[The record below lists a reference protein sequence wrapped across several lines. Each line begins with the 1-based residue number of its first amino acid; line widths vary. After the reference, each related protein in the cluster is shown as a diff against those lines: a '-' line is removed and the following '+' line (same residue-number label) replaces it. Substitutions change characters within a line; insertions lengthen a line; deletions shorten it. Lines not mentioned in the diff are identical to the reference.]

1 MIRQNPI
8 WYEGRTFVR
17 FCLFMLCAWL
27 MGSNAMAQLGELVT
41 QRQNILAKQRGPS
54 GAYLTISDQD
64 LFGSMDLER
73 PGLEQVRSAASSGD
87 CASAYA
93 AWGRYWSERQE
104 PVYYLDEVDYAQEI
118 SRHLPK
124 IRGIVVNRAD
134 SIWSP
139 DFQHSTYKPKR
150 SGRTF
155 QWVDNTTSD
164 TAYIGFHY
172 WFWAGYLGRAYLLT
186 GDEKYPAMFRELV
199 CSWWDDLPLMAAK
212 GRCGRH
218 TGLQVIWNNG
228 LGSSI
233 RSLAMIDGYYLMRKS
248 PEFTNELH
256 EKILRIFLGHSRY
269 MSDRHMRSYSHSN
282 FQASQCCWVAM
293 AGILMPEFRDSGKW
307 LDAAV
312 RLTEQRVMENYDE
325 DGAQLEMCPQYHFAG
340 MRDITRVVWMLARNN
355 MSDRL
360 GDKAFREKL
369 ERIYDFPIRLAHPTG
384 HGAVMNSGVYGNEW
398 LAFMPIGVQLFDSK
412 LQGWA
417 AKRFI
422 EPDFVPV
429 AKNISRYVLFMDGAW
444 VRALDA
450 VKEAPLAEPGFR
462 CDLLRHSGVAVL
474 RSGWDRNALSM
485 VFDFNT
491 KPWGGHAYPGR
502 LSFDLWAH
510 GAALVVNP
518 GSTLSYSMPEYRQWC
533 HRTRGHNT
541 VMVNNKDQSRPHY
554 AKLQAWH
561 DGKRATFVAASTD
574 TFLKSQGVLHQ
585 RSILFV
591 HGEYYF
597 VFDRLVGGKSGL
609 PLAWLLHSPKPL
621 EERDDGTIS
630 TPVGEPGLLI
640 VPDSATR
647 AEGNTVFEAGYSAV
661 PVSYHENYKPLDAWQ
676 DGAPILRLESAFDE
690 TGASH
695 TYGVLLVPFAAS
707 SPQVTATR
715 GVSTSPD
722 AYAIELDWGTH
733 KDEVLFDFQNV
744 TPRFTLKRLDTDG
757 KPVWDQG
764 SVDRE
769 R

>member
-1 MIRQNPI
+1 MIRQNPM
-8 WYEGRTFVR
+8 WYEGRAFIR
-17 FCLFMLCAWL
+17 FSMPMLCAWL
-27 MGSNAMAQLGELVT
+27 IGLNAMAGPDELVT
-41 QRQNILAKQRGPS
+41 KGQDLLAKQRGPS
-54 GAYLTISDQD
+54 GVYLTISDQD

-73 PGLEQVRSAASSGD
+73 PGLERVRSAASSGD
-87 CASAYA
+87 YASAYA
-93 AWGRYWSERQE
+93 AWGRYWAERRE
-104 PVYYLDEVDYAQEI
+104 PVYYLDEVDYAQVI

-124 IRGIVVNRAD
+124 IREIVLSRAD
-134 SIWSP
+134 FIWSP
-139 DFQHSTYKPKR
+139 DYQHSTYKPKR
-150 SGRTF
+150 GGRTF
-155 QWVDNTTSD
+155 QWVDD
-164 TAYIGFHY
+164 TVRDSAYIGFHY
-172 WFWAGYLGRAYLLT
+172 WWFGEYLGRAYLLT

-199 CSWWDDLPLMAAK
+199 CSWWDDLPLLAARRSD
-212 GRCGRH
+212 GI
-218 TGLQVIWNNG
+218 QVIWNSG

-233 RSLAMIDGYYLMRKS
+233 RGLAMVDGYYLMRKS
-248 PEFTNELH
+248 PEFTDELH
-256 EKILRIFLGHSRY
+256 RKILRIFLGHSRY
-269 MSDRHMRSYSHSN
+269 MLDTRLGAYNHWN
-282 FQASQCCWVAM
+282 GQATQCCWAAM
-293 AGILMPEFRDSGKW
+293 ASILLPEFRDSGKW

-312 RLTEQRVMENYDE
+312 RLTEQRVLVNYDE

-360 GDKAFREKL
+360 GDNAFRKKL
-369 ERIYDFPIRLAHPTG
+369 ELIYDFPIRLAHPTG
-384 HGAVMNSGVYGNEW
+384 HGAVMNSGVYGTEW

-412 LQGWA
+412 LQAWA

-429 AKNISRYVLFMDGAW
+429 AKNISQYVLFMDSAW

-462 CDLLRHSGVAVL
+462 CDLLQHSGVAVL
-474 RSGWDRNALSM
+474 RSGWDKNALSM

-491 KPWGGHAYPGR
+491 KPYGGHAYPGR

-554 AKLQAWH
+554 AKLLAWR

-574 TFLKSQGVLHQ
+574 TYLKSQGVLHQ
-585 RSILFV
+585 RCILFV

-597 VFDRLVGGKSGL
+597 VFDRLVGGKAGM

-647 AEGNTVFEAGYSAV
+647 AAGRTVFWAGYSAV

-676 DGAPILRLESAFDE
+676 DGAPILRLESAFDG
-690 TGASH
+690 TGASR

-707 SPQVTATR
+707 SPEVTATR
-715 GVSTSPD
+715 GVSTSPTV
-722 AYAIELDWGTH
+722 YVVELDWGTH
-733 KDEVLFDFQNV
+733 KDEILFDFQNA
-744 TPRFTLKRLDTDG
+744 TPRFTLARLDNDG
-757 KPVWDQG
+757 KALWDQG
-764 SVDRE
+764 SVDRG